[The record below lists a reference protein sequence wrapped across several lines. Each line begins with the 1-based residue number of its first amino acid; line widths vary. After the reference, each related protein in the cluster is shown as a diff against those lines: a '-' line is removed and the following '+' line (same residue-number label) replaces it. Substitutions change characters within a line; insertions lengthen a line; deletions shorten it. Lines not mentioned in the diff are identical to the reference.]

1 MDIPYTVNIDQQAA
15 RHYADKGATILLLD
29 VPEQTH
35 VAFDHQ
41 SFVVGPKFKGVKMLP
56 PGTHMVSYNAASRTG
71 DFAPTSSF
79 FVHLAPSQVYVRR
92 WSTEQELLF
101 ELPADEAEPFQA
113 GARRYDFDQ
122 NLAPYNLHAYQ
133 QWQSLSSCISQG
145 VISRLSPL
153 PSGNIS
159 ITAEADPAHLKPVTP
174 AEKKL
179 YAQLQQGQTEAGSA
193 GSTAVR
199 VDGEQQSEAAPSDR
213 QQDMSDMQ
221 ASDLKPQ
228 EGVGRCYYTQL
239 PRLVKVPGMT
249 PQQLTALNL
258 DKTGLLNDILQK
270 HCGNKPAD
278 LLGELQFSFL
288 AFLMGQSLEG
298 FAQWKAIIHL
308 LLGCQDGPLQAH
320 IHFFIRFLQ
329 CLHSQLQHSLV
340 QEPVSQ
346 SDSEPAL
353 GAPFG
358 IPVIEE
364 LLADSFLQQL
374 FAQFFGMLHEEAAA
388 VNIKLLAASQQVQQ
402 LLQEKLGWDFDVQD
416 IGRDEEEDEYAPTV
430 VQLDGVQL

>member
-1 MDIPYTVNIDQQAA
+1 M
-15 RHYADKGATILLLD
+15 ILLLE

-56 PGTHMVSYNAASRTG
+56 PGTHMVSYNAASHTG

-79 FVHLAPSQVYVRR
+79 FVHLAPSQVYVRK
-92 WSTEQELLF
+92 WSIEQELLF
-101 ELPADEAEPFQA
+101 EVPADEAEPFQA

-133 QWQSLSSCISQG
+133 HWQSLSSCISQG

-159 ITAEADPAHLKPVTP
+159 ITAEADPAHLEPVTP

-179 YAQLQQGQTEAGSA
+179 YAQLQQGKTAAEST
-193 GSTAVR
+193 GSTALR
-199 VDGEQQSEAAPSDR
+199 VDGEQQSEATPSDR
-213 QQDMSDMQ
+213 QQDT
-221 ASDLKPQ
+221 SDLQTSDLRPQ
-228 EGVGRCYYTQL
+228 EGVGRCYYTRL
-239 PRLVKVPGMT
+239 PRLVKVPGMN

-258 DKTGLLNDILQK
+258 DKTGLLSNILQK
-270 HCGNKPAD
+270 HFGDKPGD

-308 LLGCQDGPLQAH
+308 LLGCQDGPLQTH

-329 CLHSQLQHSLV
+329 CLHNQLQHSLV
-340 QEPVSQ
+340 QEPISPR
-346 SDSEPAL
+346 DSEPSPD
-353 GAPFG
+353 APFG
-358 IPVIEE
+358 IPIIEE

-374 FAQFFGMLHEEAAA
+374 FAQFFNMLHEEAAT
-388 VNIKLLAASQQVQQ
+388 VNAKLLAASKQVQQ
-402 LLQEKLGWDFDVQD
+402 LLQEKLGWEFDFQDV
-416 IGRDEEEDEYAPTV
+416 GLDEEEDEYAPTV